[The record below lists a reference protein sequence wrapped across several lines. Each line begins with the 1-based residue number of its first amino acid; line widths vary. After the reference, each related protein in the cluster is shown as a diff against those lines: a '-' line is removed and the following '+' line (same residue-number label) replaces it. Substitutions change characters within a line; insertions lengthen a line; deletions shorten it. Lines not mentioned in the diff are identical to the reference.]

1 MMPGNMVTGTL
12 AELRAIRAHWAT
24 LPPAAA
30 ALRELGLADQAAAVD
45 RIANAIAAA
54 RFAIDLPCTTC
65 RTPTPV
71 DVVIG
76 DPHNAEPG
84 AVICGT
90 CSAEIDDRVTSHAAS
105 QGNAEPEL

>member
-1 MMPGNMVTGTL
+1 MPGNMVTGTL
-12 AELRAIRAHWAT
+12 AELRAIRAHLAT

-30 ALRELGLADQAAAVD
+30 ALRELGLADQAAAVG
-45 RIANAIAAA
+45 RIASAIAAA

-84 AVICGT
+84 AVVCGT
-90 CSAEIDDRVTSHAAS
+90 CSAEIDDRMTAHAVC
-105 QGNAEPEL
+105 QGPAEPEL